1 MNEQNMNEQNRKDKI
16 KVFLTLHFSFFL
28 MSISGICSKTAAQ
41 SDSIWSWNFI
51 IFYNISSTIQI
62 FFVYQW
68 QQILKV
74 IPLSVAYVHRAVNL
88 IWGMLWGFLIFSETI
103 RPAMLLGSAL
113 VIFGLYVMSG
123 RSS

>member
-1 MNEQNMNEQNRKDKI
+1 MNEQNMNEQTGKDKI
-16 KVFLTLHFSFFL
+16 KVFLTLHFAFFL

-51 IFYNISSTIQI
+51 IFYNISSTLQI

-88 IWGMLWGFLIFSETI
+88 IWGMLWGFLIFGETI